1 MIFSHK
7 GKNLLPEPAC
17 PRIHFFVHFFLRF
30 SFIALIL
37 SLHPQLSRIFTIH
50 HTTDPSCS
58 NLVYEVFHLRFYAQ
72 ISKPAF

>member
-7 GKNLLPEPAC
+7 GKNLLPEPTDSC
-17 PRIHFFVHFFLRF
+17 IHFFVHFFLRF

-37 SLHPQLSRIFTIH
+37 SLHPQLSQIFTIH

-58 NLVYEVFHLRFYAQ
+58 NLVYEVFHLRFYVQ